1 MLHATRVLFGG
12 LPYFS
17 EKVIKVDSFYHTE
30 YEMSSNREL
39 DVPRVS
45 HIFNALGNDTRVR
58 ALLLVDQTERPLH
71 IKAIAEA
78 LKLDYAALYRH
89 IKVLQRSGLLV
100 VYEVG
105 RSRVVSLKNRES
117 IEQLLQIA
125 NTI

>member
-1 MLHATRVLFGG
+1 
-12 LPYFS
+12 
-17 EKVIKVDSFYHTE
+17 
-30 YEMSSNREL
+30 MSSNREL

-78 LKLDYAALYRH
+78 LNLDYAALYRH